1 MATTS
6 KLSFRA
12 RNLDASKSMPVYVVD
27 ELPDLAE
34 CAPINRA
41 VAQMPT
47 GMEKDEEME
56 SHLQEAIIAQQAST
70 SGIAVENH
78 VIPTPKV
85 MLVESTHYD
94 SIYPIQP
101 TPFRNQFIKVQASLT
116 IDREQPE
123 YDVDS
128 EDEQW
133 LSERGHLSAD
143 NFERMM
149 ELLEG
154 ASSDVQIC
162 QPKEARSLLKD
173 FEDDLIDDVYDYWLQ
188 KRKDAAATRNIAS
201 LIPRVKT
208 DNRRDAPGAV
218 NPYVAFRRRAEKI
231 QTRRNRKND
240 EDSYEK
246 MFKLAYDIGKALI
259 LFDMVRKREQGKSEL
274 LALDEAIFDARWALG
289 DSGSHYYNQ
298 LLAKM
303 KPDSVAANIA
313 DESQDE
319 TSSSAAI
326 SVKSK
331 SSHKKKKHSR
341 NSAVA
346 STDKDV
352 LNRSWLRKI
361 TEAWNRPPVLMST
374 LSGGCSQ
381 RVSSLVDTERNAA
394 AAEAAVDG
402 RYAFKRRRGCVY
414 RDVLPSSTSAGNIT
428 TTEELEAR
436 LRGHTPSLLRASAS
450 HANTQTSAVS
460 KDPSLR
466 FYKTFLPSSTN
477 KGVRR
482 CIGYARR
489 RVGRGG
495 RIIFDRFLCSPP
507 STSQRA
513 PDDMPHPY
521 TDMAR
526 TYEGRVVDDGS
537 EDDTWSV
544 DSEEERME
552 KERVEEQYVRRDE
565 LFRLRIFDGAS
576 EAVTQRLQTG
586 AYVDPFEYVD
596 HHWTTPGGSSSQRF
610 ILEPGGGNFRT
621 TLLLKDNGGAVNG
634 FHPCNIAS
642 GTYENTA
649 MNEGGRV
656 VAPMGNMQVSSTSFM
671 SSPSVLANGASISQT
686 TSATPNGILV
696 MPSPAITAG
705 GTAVVQHQE
714 KRIADASLRIG
725 MISTSST
732 STEHQQ
738 QQHEGLPIFY
748 PHLPPPETNP
758 IIGLE
763 EAGGQHQ
770 HVAHSADQGNCML
783 GRTASLRIPFRQ
795 TPSKRLNSS
804 DRRQHSSFGH
814 SSHEKAFSN
823 GNAAE
828 GPRIRVNGVRRPKGS
843 SPSIAQLAS
852 SIVAEANLKRLGS
865 SLTKL
870 GSEAAVGVVDTKR
883 LELAIAG
890 SGARIKVPPLS
901 ANLCASVP
909 VKIMDGNGAPLIE
922 VLKSPPKAVSY
933 PSRQYHQTLAAGSLS
948 PTSVASSAFALVLSY
963 LIITWFPAM
972 GYPHWSIPLFDFT
985 GSMRRLLCNNR

>member
-298 LLAKM
+298 LLAKI
-303 KPDSVAANIA
+303 KPDSVAANIV

-319 TSSSAAI
+319 TSSSAAV
-326 SVKSK
+326 SLKSK

-352 LNRSWLRKI
+352 LNRSWLRKV

-381 RVSSLVDTERNAA
+381 RVSSLMDTERNAA

-414 RDVLPSSTSAGNIT
+414 RDVLPSSTSAGSIT
-428 TTEELEAR
+428 NTEELEAR

-450 HANTQTSAVS
+450 HANTQTSSIS

-513 PDDMPHPY
+513 PDDMPHSY
-521 TDMAR
+521 TDMSR

-552 KERVEEQYVRRDE
+552 KERVEEHYARRDE

-576 EAVTQRLQTG
+576 EAVTQRIQTG
-586 AYVDPFEYVD
+586 AYVDPFECVD
-596 HHWTTPGGSSSQRF
+596 QHWTTPGGSSSQHS
-610 ILEPGGGNFRT
+610 ILEPGGGNFCT
-621 TLLLKDNGGAVNG
+621 TLLLKDNGSAVNG

-642 GTYENTA
+642 GAYENTA

-671 SSPSVLANGASISQT
+671 SSASVLANGASVSQT

-705 GTAVVQHQE
+705 GSAIVQHQE
-714 KRIADASLRIG
+714 KRVADTSLRMG
-725 MISTSST
+725 MVSASST

-738 QQHEGLPIFY
+738 QKHEGLPIFY
-748 PHLPPPETNP
+748 PHLPPPEAGP

-770 HVAHSADQGNCML
+770 HIAHSADQGNCVL

-804 DRRQHSSFGH
+804 DRRHSSFGH

-870 GSEAAVGVVDTKR
+870 GSEVAVGVVDTKR

-890 SGARIKVPPLS
+890 SGARIKVSLLLLKVNFIVPVEWELRRDSVVCGLS
-901 ANLCASVP
+901 AV
-909 VKIMDGNGAPLIE
+909 
-922 VLKSPPKAVSY
+922 
-933 PSRQYHQTLAAGSLS
+933 AA
-948 PTSVASSAFALVLSY
+948 
-963 LIITWFPAM
+963 
-972 GYPHWSIPLFDFT
+972 
-985 GSMRRLLCNNR
+985 